1 MIGCSCRV
9 ERVAAKEE
17 RGEVQVS
24 APGVCHRL
32 HLAVPSALDEAKRRR
47 CEGRADVDVGRE
59 EGGAARSLQS
69 RGRTVVAER

>member
-1 MIGCSCRV
+1 M
-9 ERVAAKEE
+9 
-17 RGEVQVS
+17 S

-69 RGRTVVAER
+69 RGRSVVAER